1 MKKYRTEKTLTQITT
16 ESSVS
21 PPNRPNP
28 VYMQSFEQREEP
40 SSTASPSYNLTKSG
54 SFNKHYA
61 QKEYSSSPELARRKV
76 QFKRQTPLQ
85 QAEPYKNTVSLNSF
99 RSNDTSARDSS
110 SYAMTPQELEMIKLK
125 MKNDKV
131 VGFYKKV
138 LTDIREALSSERKQ
152 VQRYLK

>member
-1 MKKYRTEKTLTQITT
+1 M
-16 ESSVS
+16 
-21 PPNRPNP
+21 
-28 VYMQSFEQREEP
+28 
-40 SSTASPSYNLTKSG
+40 
-54 SFNKHYA
+54 
-61 QKEYSSSPELARRKV
+61 
-76 QFKRQTPLQ
+76 
-85 QAEPYKNTVSLNSF
+85 SLNSF

-152 VQRYLK
+152 V